1 MSRTKLS
8 TTVSPET
15 YQFLEQM
22 ISKGQ
27 ATTMAEALDAVII
40 KVKRLENRKRLA
52 SATARYFEQLD
63 SHTVDEERQLVTGL
77 ASAAGKV
84 DVDKEI

>member
-27 ATTMAEALDAVII
+27 ATTMAEALDAVIV

-63 SHTVDEERQLVTGL
+63 SHAADEESQRVIDL

-84 DVDKEI
+84 DFDKEI

>member
-27 ATTMAEALDAVII
+27 ATTMAEALDAVIV

-84 DVDKEI
+84 EVDKEI

>member
-63 SHTVDEERQLVTGL
+63 SHTVDEER
-77 ASAAGKV
+77 
-84 DVDKEI
+84 

>member
-27 ATTMAEALDAVII
+27 ATTMAEALDAVIVR
-40 KVKRLENRKRLA
+40 VKRLENRKRLA

-63 SHTVDEERQLVTGL
+63 SHTADEESQIVIDL

-84 DVDKEI
+84 DFDNEI

>member
-63 SHTVDEERQLVTGL
+63 SPTVDEERQLVTGL